1 MDLTDYISTLE
12 EQLADT
18 AVIISASKT
27 ADGKGG
33 ERTTLTQGPTYPCNV
48 QQNQQPFERQLGDKN
63 QEESGWLV
71 FLPHDAI
78 VNRKDRIQIGTS
90 TFEVL
95 GTNLGESNRMLTM
108 ATCRRMS

>member
-12 EQLADT
+12 EQLTDT

-33 ERTTLTQGPTYPCNV
+33 ERTTPIQGPTYPCNV
-48 QQNQQPFERQLGDKN
+48 QQNQQPFERQLAEKN
-63 QEESGWLV
+63 TEESGFQV

-78 VNRKDRIQIGTS
+78 VNRKDRIQVNGVTY
-90 TFEVL
+90 EVQ